1 MWWCKLNKKGLFG
14 ISEAFALFLL
24 VIAFVGFWL
33 TFEIADSF
41 ESDEEKFAAY
51 ELENYKQYGL
61 VFLKAPVEV
70 DNIKMTFADLIA
82 ESVENSDYEIL
93 EESLREEFENS
104 EIYWLVSISDTNNNL
119 IKKLSRNGWAS
130 KGGQRGDAV
139 TVMVPSYSGKP
150 LEILISL
157 SDGEI
162 FNQATA
168 DYNDPSKIPR
178 GAIGSAY

>member
-1 MWWCKLNKKGLFG
+1 M
-14 ISEAFALFLL
+14 
-24 VIAFVGFWL
+24 
-33 TFEIADSF
+33 
-41 ESDEEKFAAY
+41 
-51 ELENYKQYGL
+51 
-61 VFLKAPVEV
+61 VFLKTPVEV
-70 DNIKMTFADLIA
+70 DNIKMTFADLIV
-82 ESVENSDYEIL
+82 ESVEIADYGIL